1 MKAKLIGYTQ
11 VHDMPEIGDVQD
23 LIAFCARVS
32 NPTN

>member
-23 LIAFCARVS
+23 LIAFCIYQFL
-32 NPTN
+32 